1 MLFLLMNCGST
12 KKIKAEEKGQEE
24 SSLHASQTTEVQT
37 QSEGES
43 RVSLTSMITGFEIE
57 PENGVPAV
65 FSFVYNGQKI
75 EGSTTGK
82 MKFSNENKNENK
94 IETHKDKTQS
104 KDKTQIKYETK
115 IRYKTRYKDVE
126 RSFSWWIWLGII
138 ILIIVLWEF
147 VKRLAKKHLKF
158 IKL

>member
-1 MLFLLMNCGST
+1 
-12 KKIKAEEKGQEE
+12 
-24 SSLHASQTTEVQT
+24 
-37 QSEGES
+37 
-43 RVSLTSMITGFEIE
+43 
-57 PENGVPAV
+57 
-65 FSFVYNGQKI
+65 
-75 EGSTTGK
+75 

-94 IETHKDKTQS
+94 TETHKDKTQS
-104 KDKTQIKYETK
+104 KDKTETKYETK